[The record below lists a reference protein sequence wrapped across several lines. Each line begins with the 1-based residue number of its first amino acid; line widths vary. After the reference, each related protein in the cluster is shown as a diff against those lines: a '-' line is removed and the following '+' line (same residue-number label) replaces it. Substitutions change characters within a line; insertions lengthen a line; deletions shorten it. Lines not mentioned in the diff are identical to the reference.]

1 MKIKV
6 MTVFGTRPE
15 AIKMAPLVL
24 ALRADERFE
33 AITTVTAQHRE
44 MLDSALEIFKIKP
57 DYDLNLMHKGQTL
70 QEITADVLTKID
82 GVIKKPIR
90 ILFWFMETRR
100 RLLRQLWPVFIIKKP
115 WDTLRPDFEHG
126 TNIHRFRKK

>member
-33 AITTVTAQHRE
+33 SITTVTAQHRE

-82 GVIKKPIR
+82 GVIKKADPDI
-90 ILFWFMETRR
+90 IL
-100 RLLRQLWPVFIIKKP
+100 V
-115 WDTLRPDFEHG
+115 HG
-126 TNIHRFRKK
+126 DLSLIHI

>member
-1 MKIKV
+1 
-6 MTVFGTRPE
+6 
-15 AIKMAPLVL
+15 MAPLVL
-24 ALRADERFE
+24 ALKADERFE

-100 RLLRQLWPVFIIKKP
+100 RLCGSFGRFYNQKL
-115 WDTLRPDFEHG
+115 WDTLRPDFGPG